1 MRKCNYQSLYQNNIT
16 RQQRLF
22 SECKSLD
29 PRLIPVDDL
38 MRVPSGTTIFEMSR
52 ILGMTE
58 LECRAA
64 IRAILDLGGQ
74 VEAINGKQASVHF
87 RLTGYI
93 LRQRLDAYA

>member
-1 MRKCNYQSLYQNNIT
+1 MRKCNYQKLYQNNIT
-16 RQQRLF
+16 QRQRLF
-22 SECKSLD
+22 SEQKSLD
-29 PRLIPVDDL
+29 PRLIPVDEL
-38 MRVPSGTTIFEMSR
+38 LRVPCGITICEMSQ

-74 VEAINGKQASVHF
+74 VEALNGKQANVHF